1 MEKDNI
7 RVLFVAAAIF
17 NWVVGLG
24 LFFIPGLFL
33 SLFGITPLPEQSLWV
48 QLFASLV
55 FFFGI
60 AYYQASVDLPRHRN
74 IIKLAVWAKTGVLLI
89 GLMNVVNGDV
99 SWHFLIPASADGV
112 FAVLFLMALNSEVG
126 HSTVPNS

>member
-1 MEKDNI
+1 MEKGKI
-7 RVLFVAAAIF
+7 RVLFVVAAIF

-24 LFFIPGLFL
+24 LFFIPGFFL
-33 SLFGITPLPEQSLWV
+33 SVFGITPLPEQSLWV

-60 AYYQASVDLPRHRN
+60 AYYQASVDFLRHRN

-99 SWHFLIPASADGV
+99 SWQFLIPASADGI
-112 FAVLFLMALNSEVG
+112 FAVLFLMALNSEAG
-126 HSTVPNS
+126 HPTGPNS